1 MKKLSFW
8 DILASLVVVG
18 VLGLAVVFL
27 NIFMNPYSSL
37 NPFPPATK
45 IPVTKTADLTLTQQT
60 LPGIWTGT
68 PGTPAPFTA
77 TFVPQTL
84 TAPGPIYILP
94 TWTSSPYPY
103 KTPNYTLTAYFARKF
118 FTPTRTVTPFIPT
131 STLVPCV
138 TSGINVYCDDTMTG
152 SVKYYGSWDTY
163 SGNGPFN
170 NTAHYSST
178 VGSSLTFTFTGSK
191 VTYIFP
197 TYYTR
202 GHAAVYIDGVYTN
215 TVNLNTPDLRWQQLW
230 DSPVLANGTHSIT
243 LVVQDGTIDLDG
255 FIVNRTGA
263 ALTNTPGAPATSTM
277 TAPPVPTNTR
287 TATATNTTVPVITST
302 NTVVVVPPTPT
313 NTNTAVVVPPTPTNT
328 NTAVVIPPTP
338 TNTNTAVVIPPT
350 ATNTHTVVVIPPTNT
365 LTPVPTNTDT
375 LVPVVPTNTDTPV
388 PTNTDTAVPVPT
400 NTDTAVPV
408 PPTMTDTVVVVPPTG
423 TPTMTFTVVV
433 TCSLLHPT
441 QTPTA
446 TLDPTPV
453 VVSPAVACTITGN
466 AGVGTILTVTGDPGA
481 QITQPDGAGN
491 YSIAIPNNWSGTIIP
506 TRVGYAFTPDKLTY
520 ALVVGNISDAN
531 FTPTSVGTFNI
542 TGNAGVGTMLTVTS
556 GAVVTQQ
563 PDASGNYIVTVTNGW
578 TGTITPHHATCT
590 YTPPSQAYP
599 GGVGMDLPGQDF
611 AQTCP

>member
-27 NIFMNPYSSL
+27 NIFVNPYSSL

-45 IPVTKTADLTLTQQT
+45 VPATKTGALTQTLQT

-68 PGTPAPFTA
+68 PGTLEPSTA
-77 TFVPQTL
+77 TLIPPTL
-84 TAPGPIYILP
+84 TAPGPIYVLP

-118 FTPTRTVTPFIPT
+118 YTPTRTVTPFVPT
-131 STLVPCV
+131 ITGVPCV

-152 SVKYYGSWDTY
+152 SVKYYGTWDTY
-163 SGNGPFN
+163 SGNGPYN

-178 VGSSLTFTFTGSK
+178 VGSSLSFTFTGSK

-202 GHAAVYIDGVYTN
+202 GHAAVYIDGVYTS

-277 TAPPVPTNTR
+277 TAPPVPTGTR
-287 TATATNTTVPVITST
+287 TATVTHTTVPVITST
-302 NTVVVVPPTPT
+302 NTIVVVPPTPT

-328 NTAVVIPPTP
+328 NTAVVVPPTP
-338 TNTNTAVVIPPT
+338 TNTNT
-350 ATNTHTVVVIPPTNT
+350 NTVVVVPPTNT
-365 LTPVPTNTDT
+365 FTPIPTNSDT
-375 LVPVVPTNTDTPV
+375 LVPVVPTNTDTIV
-388 PTNTDTAVPVPT
+388 PTNTDTPIPPPT

-408 PPTMTDTVVVVPPTG
+408 PPTMTDTVVVVPPSE
-423 TPTMTFTVVV
+423 TPTMTFTAVI
-433 TCSLLHPT
+433 TCSLLSPT
-441 QTPTA
+441 QTPTP
-446 TLDPTPV
+446 TLEPTPTAIYT
-453 VVSPAVACTITGN
+453 PIPVACTITGN
-466 AGVGTILTVTGDPGA
+466 AGAGTILTVTGDAGA

-520 ALVVGNISDAN
+520 ALVVANISGAN

-542 TGNAGVGTMLTVTS
+542 TGNAGVGSTLTVTS
-556 GAVVTQQ
+556 GAVVAQQ

-590 YTPPSQAYP
+590 FTPESQPYP
-599 GGVGMDLPGQDF
+599 GGVGMDLPDQNF
-611 AQTCP
+611 TQTCPP